1 MRPNSRWT
9 SLAALAAGVAVIAT
23 ACSASAASP
32 TTAVLGTTSGPTTAG
47 PAGATS
53 MTLGSATSST
63 LGAYLTGQNGMTLY
77 VLTNDTPDNSTCSGS
92 CATNWPPLTVAAG
105 ATLTGPSSAM
115 SAFGQAARSDGTV
128 QVTYNHMPLYYYA
141 GDSAAG
147 DTNGQGKNNTW
158 FVAPVSGSLTTA
170 PTAPAAPKATDTAA
184 SMPPSGY

>member
-1 MRPNSRWT
+1 
-9 SLAALAAGVAVIAT
+9 
-23 ACSASAASP
+23 
-32 TTAVLGTTSGPTTAG
+32 
-47 PAGATS
+47 

-92 CATNWPPLTVAAG
+92 CATTWPPLTVAAG